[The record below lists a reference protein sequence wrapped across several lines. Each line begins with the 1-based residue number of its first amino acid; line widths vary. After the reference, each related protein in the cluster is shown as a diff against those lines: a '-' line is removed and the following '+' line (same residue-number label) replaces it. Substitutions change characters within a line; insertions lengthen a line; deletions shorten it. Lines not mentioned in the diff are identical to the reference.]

1 MAQPIPEHKDK
12 LGIVLK
18 EGDCVATA
26 SSNSLIIARV
36 LRLTPKMV
44 RIKQVKL
51 PTQRYSWE
59 TNKYPSDVIKL
70 DGPDVT
76 MYLLRNE

>member
-12 LGIVLK
+12 LGVTLK

-26 SSNSLIIARV
+26 SSNSLIIAKV
-36 LRLTPKMV
+36 VRLTPKMV
-44 RIKQVKL
+44 RIKQIKL
-51 PTQRYSWE
+51 FTERYSWE

-76 MYLLRNE
+76 MYLLKNE